1 MSWKGNEKMDKQETK
16 TARKSVRWV
25 IIILVLL
32 VLTAKSTSL
41 RNSFLHYKSTIYEHD
56 HQFIKS

>member
-1 MSWKGNEKMDKQETK
+1 MSWKDNEKMDKQETK

-25 IIILVLL
+25 IILVLL
-32 VLTAKSTSL
+32 VLTAKSKSL
-41 RNSFLHYKSTIYEHD
+41 RNSFKHYRSTTYEHE

>member
-1 MSWKGNEKMDKQETK
+1 MSWKGNEKMDKKETK

-32 VLTAKSTSL
+32 ALNAKSKSP
-41 RNSFLHYKSTIYEHD
+41 RNSFKHHKTTTYEHEY
-56 HQFIKS
+56 